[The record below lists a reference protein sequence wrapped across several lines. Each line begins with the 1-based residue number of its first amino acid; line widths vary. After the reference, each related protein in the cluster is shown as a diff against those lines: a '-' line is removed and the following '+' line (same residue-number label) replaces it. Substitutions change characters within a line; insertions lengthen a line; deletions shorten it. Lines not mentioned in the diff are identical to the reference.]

1 MKQQLG
7 QEAIYDARQLGVPR
21 MLVLGLQHLC
31 AMFGATVVVPIIIS
45 GAYGPVWCAVPGFSR
60 PKNTIPVLR

>member
-1 MKQQLG
+1 MKKDLG
-7 QEAIYDARQLGVPR
+7 QEAIYDARELGFPR

-45 GAYGPVWCAVPGFSR
+45 GSYGLPMTVQTTDGLCAAH
-60 PKNTIPVLR
+60 LRER